1 MSPWAAVATETGL
14 LMSAMLGAIGEDIL
28 VCVSIRFSSGWTQP
42 ARRNRGAQ
50 EVLADTVSALHSEP
64 EGRFDRHGSLWGS
77 PFSRT
82 RIGTRLRLEFQASN
96 ELAVQ
101 TALAGVVPTR
111 RKQPWPTT
119 LPEQVRAVKDVLRA
133 TPVQRAQ
140 QVAAAFKPAS
150 RIRVAEILETLTALG
165 QTRRLEDRYL
175 L

>member
-1 MSPWAAVATETGL
+1 MGL

-101 TALAGVVPTR
+101 TALAGVVPGEGPAPTR

-140 QVAAAFKPAS
+140 QVAAAFSPPVKYGWPKFW
-150 RIRVAEILETLTALG
+150 RP
-165 QTRRLEDRYL
+165 
-175 L
+175 

>member
-1 MSPWAAVATETGL
+1 
-14 LMSAMLGAIGEDIL
+14 MSAMLGAIGEDIL

-64 EGRFDRHGSLWGS
+64 EGRFDRHESLWGS

-101 TALAGVVPTR
+101 TALAGVVPGEGPAPTR

>member
-1 MSPWAAVATETGL
+1 M
-14 LMSAMLGAIGEDIL
+14 
-28 VCVSIRFSSGWTQP
+28 
-42 ARRNRGAQ
+42 
-50 EVLADTVSALHSEP
+50 
-64 EGRFDRHGSLWGS
+64 
-77 PFSRT
+77 
-82 RIGTRLRLEFQASN
+82 
-96 ELAVQ
+96 AVQ